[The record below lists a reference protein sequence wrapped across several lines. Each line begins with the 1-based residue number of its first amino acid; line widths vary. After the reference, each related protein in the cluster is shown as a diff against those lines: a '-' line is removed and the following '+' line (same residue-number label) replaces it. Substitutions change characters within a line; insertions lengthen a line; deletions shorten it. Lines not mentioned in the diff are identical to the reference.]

1 MPKSGLTP
9 KQERFIEEYLVDF
22 NGTKAAIRAGYK
34 PGKSAEVQAY
44 QNLRKP
50 QIAQAIE
57 KRRAKLAKAAEL
69 TAASVLKDLKSVLD
83 RCMQAEPVLNSDG
96 EETGEFRF
104 NPGGALKAIELQ
116 GKFLGMWDGSL
127 ARQSE
132 EETEETPEERELRN
146 HALGEVV
153 QLFREKRFELKNRG
167 RELRSDQDE

>member
-1 MPKSGLTP
+1 MTRTMCTAIATLFLATLPVTLSAQQSPTP
-9 KQERFIEEYLVDF
+9 
-22 NGTKAAIRAGYK
+22 
-34 PGKSAEVQAY
+34 PAEVPQTAPPATQDEAQDDWAIGE
-44 QNLRKP
+44 QNLRKHEV
-50 QIAQAIE
+50 AQAIE

-69 TAASVLKDLKSVLD
+69 TAASVLADLKTVLE
-83 RCMQAEPVLNSDG
+83 RCLQVEPVLNSDG

-132 EETEETPEERELRN
+132 EETEETPAERERRN

-153 QLFREKRFELKNRG
+153 QLFNEKRLEL
-167 RELRSDQDE
+167 